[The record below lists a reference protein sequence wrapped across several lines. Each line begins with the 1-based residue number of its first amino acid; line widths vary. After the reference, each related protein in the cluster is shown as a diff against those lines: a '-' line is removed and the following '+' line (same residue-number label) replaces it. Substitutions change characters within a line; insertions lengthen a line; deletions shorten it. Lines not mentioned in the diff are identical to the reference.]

1 VADYPRLAVLVYK
14 FLVLVFYEIFIKLFP
29 VNFAIPLAPLP
40 LRTVSVAFVIPNVNS
55 AALSAA
61 YSNFRV
67 PNALTNARTGSKVFR
82 KVRRYQKNST
92 PLISSQQGHM
102 GEIFIVTRK
111 PEKWN
116 QSQHFARRR
125 LSTAGIPI
133 DKLNLPSSVEKG
145 VDEEEFLRCFACKT
159 VSTGTYRT
167 WRLSGCW
174 FYIKAIINRSILIY
188 ADVLRYSSHEH
199 I

>member
-1 VADYPRLAVLVYK
+1 MVYLGCCVADYPRLAVLVYK

-82 KVRRYQKNST
+82 KVRRYQKTQPRLFHHT
-92 PLISSQQGHM
+92 PLFF
-102 GEIFIVTRK
+102 GEDSTLCFIPYLVCH
-111 PEKWN
+111 P
-116 QSQHFARRR
+116 
-125 LSTAGIPI
+125 
-133 DKLNLPSSVEKG
+133 
-145 VDEEEFLRCFACKT
+145 
-159 VSTGTYRT
+159 
-167 WRLSGCW
+167 
-174 FYIKAIINRSILIY
+174 
-188 ADVLRYSSHEH
+188 
-199 I
+199 